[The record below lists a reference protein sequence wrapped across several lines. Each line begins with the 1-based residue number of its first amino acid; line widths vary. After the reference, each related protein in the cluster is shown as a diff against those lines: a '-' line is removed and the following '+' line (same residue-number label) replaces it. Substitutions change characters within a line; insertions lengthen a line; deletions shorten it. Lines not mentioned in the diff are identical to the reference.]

1 MRYIFLFAFL
11 VFGIIASPLFGSS
24 LENLVG
30 TERAAILRTAAGP
43 ISGLQQKTPN
53 PRLMPRHEG
62 LDRFFAEMKSGFDTN
77 LFVESLALY
86 RRPSAPQWS
95 EVEQTGLFNQLV
107 ALSTLEGIQ
116 YYSESRKAMRI
127 FYESSQVIDGP
138 TGKNP
143 LPDPVYRTLPDS
155 LVLYA
160 LQKDLTF
167 GENTY
172 RFSYRTGDDFIFFV
186 QENLTPMNAG
196 IIPVVGKNKCRT
208 MVAIID
214 AGDSLVVYAAAM
226 AKAASIPGMGDR
238 IGASFTNRINA
249 VFQWFVKRADGV
261 FLNNTH

>member
-1 MRYIFLFAFL
+1 MKHILLFVLL
-11 VFGIIASPLFGSS
+11 VFGIITQPLFGSS
-24 LENLVG
+24 LEDLVG
-30 TERAAILRTAAGP
+30 AERAAILRAANGP
-43 ISGLQQKTPN
+43 ISGLQQKTPS

-62 LDRFFAEMKSGFDTN
+62 LGRFIAEVQDSLDPN
-77 LFVESLALY
+77 LFVESISLY
-86 RRPSAPQWS
+86 RRSSAARWS
-95 EVEQTGLFNQLV
+95 ETEQTSLFNQLV

-116 YYSESRKAMRI
+116 YYSESRKTMRI

-138 TGKNP
+138 VGKNP

-160 LQKDLTF
+160 RQKDLTF
-167 GENTY
+167 GENLY
-172 RFSYRTGDDFIFFV
+172 SFRYRTGDDFIFFV

-208 MVAIID
+208 IVAIID
-214 AGDSLVVYAAAM
+214 AGDSLVVYSAAM

-249 VFQWFVKRADGV
+249 VFQWFTKRADRV
-261 FLNNTH
+261 FQK